1 MRHHSADEAS
11 AAADGSSVS
20 NQTIPHMTID
30 SPEQVTAPH
39 TCDVFVLGG
48 GPAGSTAAALLAE
61 RGHDVVIV
69 EKERHPR
76 FHIGESLLPLNLPLF
91 EKLGLEDQ
99 IRAIG
104 ITKYGAELVSPQRAA
119 SVTLDFSSAWDK
131 AHPYAYQVRRSQFDQ
146 ILFENCVAKGARAF
160 QQCRV
165 TRVNLRGNGVRVYA
179 RDEAGA
185 TREWASKF
193 LVDASGRD
201 TFLANQLGIKRR
213 NPKHNS
219 AALYGHFS
227 GATRL
232 PGKEEGNISI
242 FWFEHG
248 WFWFIPLRDG
258 TTSVGA
264 VCWPQYL
271 KSRRTDPTTFF
282 LDTIALSPALAE
294 RLRGA
299 QLTNAVTATGNYS
312 YQAKRMVGRRFIML
326 GDAFAFVDPVFSSG
340 VLLAMNSAFLGAEAV
355 DAWLRDPRM
364 ARPLMKH
371 FDRSVRHGLR
381 SFSWFIYR
389 MTSPA
394 IRHLFMH
401 PRNPLRMQEALLS
414 LLAGDLFRGTPI
426 RWSLRAFKAVYYATS
441 FLDMRRNA
449 SAWLG
454 RRRAVKTAM
463 AEAPTQGSSA

>member
-1 MRHHSADEAS
+1 
-11 AAADGSSVS
+11 
-20 NQTIPHMTID
+20 MTGD
-30 SPEQVTAPH
+30 NLEQRTVPQ

-61 RGHDVVIV
+61 RGRDVVIV

-91 EKLGLEDQ
+91 EKLGLTDQ

-104 ITKYGAELVSPQRAA
+104 ITKYGAELVSPQHAA
-119 SVTLDFSSAWDK
+119 PVTLDFGYAWDK
-131 AHPYAYQVRRSQFDQ
+131 SHPYAYQVRRSQFDQ
-146 ILFENCVAKGARAF
+146 ILFDNCVTRGARAF

-165 TRVNLRGNGVRVYA
+165 TRVDIREDGVRVHA
-179 RDEAGA
+179 RDETGA
-185 TREWASKF
+185 LREWESKF

-213 NPKHNS
+213 NPRHNS

-227 GATRL
+227 GAVRL
-232 PGKEEGNISI
+232 PGREEGNISI

-282 LDTIALSPALAE
+282 LDTITLCPALAE
-294 RLRGA
+294 RLRDA
-299 QLTNAVTATGNYS
+299 QLINAVTATGNYS
-312 YQAKRMVGRRFIML
+312 YQAKRMAGSRFIML

-340 VLLAMNSAFLGAEAV
+340 VLLAMNSAFLGTEAV
-355 DAWLRDPRM
+355 DAWLRDPRQ
-364 ARPLMKH
+364 ARPLMKR
-371 FDRSVRHGLR
+371 FDRGVRHGIR

-394 IRHLFMH
+394 IRQLFMH

-426 RWSLRAFKAVYYATS
+426 RWSLLAFKAVYYTTS
-441 FLDMRRNA
+441 LLDIRRNVP
-449 SAWLG
+449 AWWR
-454 RRRAVKTAM
+454 RRRAVKIAIADT
-463 AEAPTQGSSA
+463 PTRARA